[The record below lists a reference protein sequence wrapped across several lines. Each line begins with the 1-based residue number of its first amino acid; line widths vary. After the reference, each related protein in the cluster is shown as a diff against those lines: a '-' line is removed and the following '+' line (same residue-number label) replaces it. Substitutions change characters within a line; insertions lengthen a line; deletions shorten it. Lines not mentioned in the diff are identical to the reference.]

1 MKKSNFFAAMQTKFM
16 KAARILLTEGL
27 LLGTL
32 MSTQGAQAYEWAG
45 NTVAAGQF
53 YLYNVEEGKFL
64 SWGANYQTR
73 AVLVEDAGEI
83 VTLAGSGANY
93 TVTFNYITKPN
104 KHLYLS
110 NNIPFCDGAETTWTF
125 TETSAGSKIYYLS
138 TGGRYLSAQD
148 YANHLTYPLVTVG
161 NYSSAPTKAQWKLV
175 SRADR
180 IAALSGATPL
190 NPVDATFYIADPE
203 MSQYLN
209 NASFWAGNEPNFGGT
224 TGNREETGY
233 AAEFFNGTGV
243 MESYQTLS
251 GLPEGSYGISCY
263 GFYRDGAINEA
274 YNAYQNGT
282 ENIKSWLFAN
292 NETAQFSSIFT
303 GAHDANRG
311 GDTQLTGAPLDGK
324 YIPNDMASAVLS
336 FYDGSYPRISA
347 ETFINNG
354 DNLRIGV
361 RRDNANQKWTIWDNF
376 RLTYYGPYATSTD
389 WDRLEMALNSH
400 TWGFDNGEYAPYNNV
415 AAAVSWSNAKAFFD
429 THAHDGSEMVRASEL
444 YAHIANINNA
454 TWTANVGEVNAFCWD
469 YSRYTD
475 NADSQTPIG
484 FTGGNGGTIRISA
497 NYGANAG
504 LNSLTPKMVLNLQAG
519 TTYGETPGYTMPL
532 KASTS
537 YELTFKYGGW
547 GGDSGTPT
555 ITVTD
560 HYGTTVA
567 SRALT
572 SVPASHDANNWSSVT
587 IYFNT
592 TTAGDYKVSFP
603 YDKARTAFGELKI
616 VRLTTV
622 GDVPQQVAG
631 NLMRKEVYDEQNA
644 AYTAWNGA
652 SGHTPVNYVRVL
664 NAHEEAVKSHE
675 CYVIAD
681 EAVTMADFMLNH
693 TNVYTVEAYTT
704 FMDLYEPQRE
714 LFEDRIM
721 EDVEA
726 KNLLKTIF
734 GNRDYHQRNVPVVP
748 FLGSAWDD
756 AGDYTWSDYW
766 VNTWSIEG
774 NTTDYTGTYPQNY
787 PTPFMEYWV
796 GDGNNLP
803 NKTITATVPAT
814 KPNTAYTVTANV
826 RIRTNDGNTP
836 TGISMKVGGGTAVT
850 IGGTK
855 DGNYYFSKPV
865 TASGKPSNGQ
875 LTIQFIVS
883 GTTNV
888 SWLCFRDVWVNYAAA
903 GDIADWTAVET
914 AINEGSGKTLGFWG
928 TEYAPYTNAEKL
940 QALEELKEYYRTRA
954 SNPNPVLVSTA
965 LNKYNN
971 ISWKQNPGL
980 NYNPANEDEGTEM
993 NAVFWDYRNPKVE
1006 TIFINKEDGSTETK
1020 PGIIPLGWDLFGRA
1034 DAYHTRLLKYNIS
1047 TYASDRGIFA
1057 TDDSTALFTKFDTR
1071 YGEKLGYTMP
1081 LKPGLKYSLTF
1092 IYTNWANESINE
1104 ADQFHDNLTYITIRK
1119 KNDPTYKCNIYFTD
1133 DDNNDGNDVRLDYI
1147 TQDIDQDIDY
1157 GNNYTTKWKAVRAH
1171 FTTAPGSGNEDYVIE
1186 FDKSVKK
1193 RQIQTI
1199 IGELYILKYR
1209 NNVITFNGQSKEIGT
1224 APNYTDN
1231 YKLDTRLRAGNIKL
1245 TRTFKKGQWN
1255 SLCLP
1260 FKLPYRD
1267 MRQVIQKDGQPAFD
1281 KVYAYTGTTRKGI
1294 YEVLNFTSRQT
1305 GIQAGQ
1311 PLLVQPYNDVEHKDV
1326 SDDVIIDQVI
1336 LKNYVVKN
1344 TEPIQRDPN
1353 NIYDF
1358 VGAYEVYNV
1367 QPYDVYTKYNSATN
1381 KDELIKKV
1389 TDDKKTWLQ
1398 PTRAFFRDVTVDR
1411 GGHSVKGEVQLM
1423 GFNLDDVE
1431 TGIMAV
1437 EPDGTMTVTSG
1448 NIYDLNGRLVRQ
1460 NATSLEG
1467 LPRGWY
1473 IVDGR
1478 KVLIK

>member
-1 MKKSNFFAAMQTKFM
+1 MKKSRFFASTQTKFM
-16 KAARILLTEGL
+16 TAARILLTAILLMTGL
-27 LLGTL
+27 N
-32 MSTQGAQAYEWAG
+32 GAWAYEWTG

-64 SWGANYQTR
+64 SFGANWSTR

-161 NYSSAPTKAQWKLV
+161 NYSSAPTRAQWKLV

-429 THAHDGSEMVRASEL
+429 AHAHDGSAMVRASEL
-444 YAHIANINNA
+444 YTHISNLNDA

-532 KASTS
+532 KATTS

-560 HYGTTVA
+560 PSGTTVA
-567 SRALT
+567 SRALI
-572 SVPASHDANNWSSVT
+572 SVPAAHDGSNSWNSVT

-592 TTAGDYKVSFP
+592 TTAGNYKVSFP
-603 YDKARTAFGELKI
+603 NDKDKGNARTAFGELKI
-616 VRLTTV
+616 FRMNTV
-622 GDVPQQVAG
+622 GTIPAKVEGD
-631 NLMRKEVYDEQNA
+631 LMRKEVYDEQNA
-644 AYTAWNGA
+644 AYAAWEGA
-652 SGHTPVNYVRVL
+652 NTSYNYVRVL

-803 NKTITATVPAT
+803 DKTITATVPAT

-826 RIRTNDGNTP
+826 RIRTNDGNAP
-836 TGISMKVGGGTAVT
+836 SGISMKVGGGNAVT

-965 LNKYNN
+965 LNKYNS
-971 ISWKQNPGL
+971 IS
-980 NYNPANEDEGTEM
+980 
-993 NAVFWDYRNPKVE
+993 
-1006 TIFINKEDGSTETK
+1006 
-1020 PGIIPLGWDLFGRA
+1020 
-1034 DAYHTRLLKYNIS
+1034 
-1047 TYASDRGIFA
+1047 
-1057 TDDSTALFTKFDTR
+1057 
-1071 YGEKLGYTMP
+1071 
-1081 LKPGLKYSLTF
+1081 
-1092 IYTNWANESINE
+1092 
-1104 ADQFHDNLTYITIRK
+1104 
-1119 KNDPTYKCNIYFTD
+1119 
-1133 DDNNDGNDVRLDYI
+1133 
-1147 TQDIDQDIDY
+1147 
-1157 GNNYTTKWKAVRAH
+1157 
-1171 FTTAPGSGNEDYVIE
+1171 
-1186 FDKSVKK
+1186 
-1193 RQIQTI
+1193 
-1199 IGELYILKYR
+1199 
-1209 NNVITFNGQSKEIGT
+1209 
-1224 APNYTDN
+1224 
-1231 YKLDTRLRAGNIKL
+1231 
-1245 TRTFKKGQWN
+1245 
-1255 SLCLP
+1255 
-1260 FKLPYRD
+1260 
-1267 MRQVIQKDGQPAFD
+1267 
-1281 KVYAYTGTTRKGI
+1281 
-1294 YEVLNFTSRQT
+1294 
-1305 GIQAGQ
+1305 
-1311 PLLVQPYNDVEHKDV
+1311 
-1326 SDDVIIDQVI
+1326 
-1336 LKNYVVKN
+1336 
-1344 TEPIQRDPN
+1344 
-1353 NIYDF
+1353 
-1358 VGAYEVYNV
+1358 
-1367 QPYDVYTKYNSATN
+1367 
-1381 KDELIKKV
+1381 
-1389 TDDKKTWLQ
+1389 
-1398 PTRAFFRDVTVDR
+1398 
-1411 GGHSVKGEVQLM
+1411 
-1423 GFNLDDVE
+1423 
-1431 TGIMAV
+1431 
-1437 EPDGTMTVTSG
+1437 
-1448 NIYDLNGRLVRQ
+1448 
-1460 NATSLEG
+1460 
-1467 LPRGWY
+1467 
-1473 IVDGR
+1473 
-1478 KVLIK
+1478 